1 MRIFSSIA
9 IALLIL
15 IGLHEGYAGPFGV
28 GRAGGGGARPA
39 GGGAAARPAFHGSP
53 SFSGAGR
60 PQMNRPNSGA
70 MAARPNRPS
79 GGSMIPHTQ
88 PGGGYRPG
96 GAIAG
101 GRPGGGN
108 QLASLNR
115 PGAGGN
121 AANRP
126 NLSNRPG
133 AGGGGTQWPNAGNRP
148 GAGGSNWV
156 NRPGAGGSGTQWPNA
171 GNRPGGGGT
180 NWANRPGAG
189 GSGTQWAN
197 RPGGGGTNWANRPG
211 AGGSGTQWP
220 NAGNRPD
227 WANRPGGGGTNW
239 ANRPGAGGSGTQWAN
254 AGNRPNWA
262 NRPGNWNNGN
272 WNNANWNNRPGNW
285 VNNGSINAGNTVVNQ
300 NNFNQ
305 NNIASNRFNNFNNRP
320 WGYNAYQSNWAG
332 WHSGSWNNWNSTPAA
347 WYTAGAATAV
357 GSSLLWGAGTNY
369 TYSNPFYVASP
380 TVVTT
385 PALDYSQPVQVPAP
399 VNVVDS
405 TSYSSPATYDY
416 PVADDS
422 TGPDL
427 APVTTESPEAS
438 PPPSTPAV
446 PPEANDRFDAA
457 REAFKS
463 EQYDK
468 ALNDVEEAIKL
479 LPKDTTLH
487 EFRALVLFAQGKYKE
502 AAAGIY
508 AVLAVGPGWNWETM
522 SGLYGNPDTYTKQ
535 LRALESYVRQNLNAA
550 DGRFLLAYHYL
561 VLNSIPQAVTE
572 LKEFEKLV
580 PKDELAPE
588 LVKAFTESPD
598 TGKPKAQ
605 GA

>member
-1 MRIFSSIA
+1 M
-9 IALLIL
+9 
-15 IGLHEGYAGPFGV
+15 
-28 GRAGGGGARPA
+28 
-39 GGGAAARPAFHGSP
+39 
-53 SFSGAGR
+53 
-60 PQMNRPNSGA
+60 
-70 MAARPNRPS
+70 
-79 GGSMIPHTQ
+79 
-88 PGGGYRPG
+88 
-96 GAIAG
+96 
-101 GRPGGGN
+101 
-108 QLASLNR
+108 
-115 PGAGGN
+115 
-121 AANRP
+121 
-126 NLSNRPG
+126 NRPG
-133 AGGGGTQWPNAGNRP
+133 AGGGGTQWANAGNRP
-148 GAGGSNWV
+148 GAGGN
-156 NRPGAGGSGTQWPNA
+156 
-171 GNRPGGGGT
+171 

-189 GSGTQWAN
+189 GGGTQWAN
-197 RPGGGGTNWANRPG
+197 AGNRPGAGGNNWANRPGAGGGGTQWANAGNRPDWANRPGTGGNNWANRPG

-220 NAGNRPD
+220 NAANRPD
-227 WANRPGGGGTNW
+227 W

-254 AGNRPNWA
+254 AGNRPGNWNNSNWN

-272 WNNANWNNRPGNW
+272 WNNGNWNNRPGNW
-285 VNNGSINAGNTVVNQ
+285 NSGNWNNRPNNWVNNGNINTGNTIVNQ

-305 NNIASNRFNNFNNRP
+305 NNIANNRFNNFNNRP

-332 WHSGSWNNWNSTPAA
+332 WHSGSWSNWNSCPAA
-347 WYTAGAATAV
+347 WYGAGTAAV
-357 GSSLLWGAGTNY
+357 GPSLLWGAGANY

-380 TVVTT
+380 TVVET

-399 VNVVDS
+399 VNVVDT

-416 PVADDS
+416 SVADES
-422 TGPDL
+422 TQTAA
-427 APVTTESPEAS
+427 APLTTESPEAS
-438 PPPSTPAV
+438 PPPASPAV
-446 PPEANDRFDAA
+446 PPEATEHFDLA

-463 EQYDK
+463 EQYER
-468 ALNDVEEAIKL
+468 ALKEVEDAIKV

-502 AAAGIY
+502 AASGIY

-522 SGLYGNPDTYTKQ
+522 SGLYANPDTYTKQ
-535 LRALESYVRQNLNAA
+535 LRALESYVRQNLSAA

-580 PKDELAPE
+580 PKDELAPQ